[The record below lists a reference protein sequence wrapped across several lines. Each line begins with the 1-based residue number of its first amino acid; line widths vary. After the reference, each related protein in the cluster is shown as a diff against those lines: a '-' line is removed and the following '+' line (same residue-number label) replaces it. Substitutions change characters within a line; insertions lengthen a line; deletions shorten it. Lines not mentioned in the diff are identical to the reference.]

1 MRGSD
6 YSISGVTTDSGMV
19 SVSSGVTTAT
29 IAVAITDDSAE
40 ENSETV
46 VLTLTGGSGYTVG
59 SPSAHTLTIR
69 DDDRRTFLPPP
80 PLTAGIAWRTIRRPE
95 AERSLCMS
103 RLRRRY
109 AVHRSPADWRR
120 ARWRLASVPPKGVR
134 RRARPR
140 ARGHVMKHRDT
151 ASASASLR
159 APYRLS
165 AFASEPACRYF
176 PPVAS
181 RHLREVSERSFVPS
195 GSWCPPRAT
204 RVHRC

>member
-1 MRGSD
+1 MLPAPASALTLSYTLSGTAMRGSD

-80 PLTAGIAWRTIRRPE
+80 PLTAGT
-95 AERSLCMS
+95 
-103 RLRRRY
+103 
-109 AVHRSPADWRR
+109 
-120 ARWRLASVPPKGVR
+120 RLAYHP
-134 RRARPR
+134 
-140 ARGHVMKHRDT
+140 
-151 ASASASLR
+151 
-159 APYRLS
+159 LS
-165 AFASEPACRYF
+165 
-176 PPVAS
+176 
-181 RHLREVSERSFVPS
+181 
-195 GSWCPPRAT
+195 
-204 RVHRC
+204 